1 MEVTVEVAAVVVAVV
16 EEAHNFMI
24 INSKLPY
31 CLVRSHPHSERFSRA
46 GICV

>member
-1 MEVTVEVAAVVVAVV
+1 MEVAVVAVVAAVVVV
-16 EEAHNFMI
+16 EEVHNFMI

-46 GICV
+46 GTCV